1 MNPLSS
7 QHWVCMSDK
16 WSLKHR
22 SKVSTLCLCFK
33 LISWLICGP
42 QRAEI
47 DISNTH
53 KWRKCLEN
61 YTLSSGSVLWH
72 IKLLKQLSLL
82 LPSNLRSRCI
92 WEFMFHLL
100 WPNPSG
106 SLSHLNSF
114 PPGIFCTG
122 PIRDV
127 YLIHWGFCMISDIS
141 ELCLVFTFLRSVLC
155 CSVTLSICKDFSV
168 CLSITPLGN
177 PNQTDRVQTKLLS
190 TFLWPLAFFS
200 FSFLSL
206 SL

>member
-1 MNPLSS
+1 MLCSITIITLYLLFFSFLFFGARLKKTNPLSS

-82 LPSNLRSRCI
+82 LPSYLRSRCI

-114 PPGIFCTG
+114 PPGLFCTG

-141 ELCLVFTFLRSVLC
+141 ELRLVFTFLRSVLC
-155 CSVTLSICKDFSV
+155 CSVTLSRISV
-168 CLSITPLGN
+168 CAC
-177 PNQTDRVQTKLLS
+177 Q
-190 TFLWPLAFFS
+190 
-200 FSFLSL
+200 
-206 SL
+206 

>member
-1 MNPLSS
+1 
-7 QHWVCMSDK
+7 MSDK

-47 DISNTH
+47 DISHTH

-114 PPGIFCTG
+114 PPGLFCTG

-141 ELCLVFTFLRSVLC
+141 ELRLVFTFLRSVLC
-155 CSVTLSICKDFSV
+155 CSVTLSRISV
-168 CLSITPLGN
+168 CACQWCPLE
-177 PNQTDRVQTKLLS
+177 TLTKLTGSRLNC
-190 TFLWPLAFFS
+190 FQRFS
-200 FSFLSL
+200 GLLLSFLFLFGVSPYSL
-206 SL
+206 VFIR

>member
-1 MNPLSS
+1 
-7 QHWVCMSDK
+7 MSDK

-47 DISNTH
+47 DISNTR

-114 PPGIFCTG
+114 PPGLFCTG

-141 ELCLVFTFLRSVLC
+141 ELRLVFTFLRSVLC
-155 CSVTLSICKDFSV
+155 CSVTLSICKDFGV
-168 CLSITPLGN
+168 CLSIMPLGN

-200 FSFLSL
+200 FSFWSL

>member
-72 IKLLKQLSLL
+72 IKMLKQLSLL

-106 SLSHLNSF
+106 SLCHLNSF
-114 PPGIFCTG
+114 PPGLFLHRANQRRLSNT
-122 PIRDV
+122 
-127 YLIHWGFCMISDIS
+127 LGFLYDIGH
-141 ELCLVFTFLRSVLC
+141 LW
-155 CSVTLSICKDFSV
+155 TLSCVYIFT
-168 CLSITPLGN
+168 LSAMLLCYSLHLQEFRCVPVDN
-177 PNQTDRVQTKLLS
+177 APWKL
-190 TFLWPLAFFS
+190 
-200 FSFLSL
+200 
-206 SL
+206 